1 MLAQW
6 CSVLTRLNTEQLVEG
21 GALVR
26 TVLLKASVVL
36 RIGINC
42 CKDGKG
48 HAEGRKEGRHMEKT
62 EIREKSRR
70 RNKGNGTK

>member
-1 MLAQW
+1 
-6 CSVLTRLNTEQLVEG
+6 
-21 GALVR
+21 
-26 TVLLKASVVL
+26 LKASVLL

-48 HAEGRKEGRHMEKT
+48 HQKEGRKEERHMEKT

-70 RNKGNGTK
+70 KNKGNGT